1 MMSKYKITGKTNGWI
16 ASRDIQFNGKTSINI
31 KRNLDIKEAQTELL
45 RLFNKDYDTS
55 YKNWGLVRCN
65 TRGGWSSGDGTR
77 GYEYDSRY
85 YQIEE
90 EDVTYDELVYS
101 PFLDFDENDYDAK
114 DTSVSFKRF
123 IDNILDEVYENN
135 GTIDDA
141 VCIANDAF
149 SKL

>member
-1 MMSKYKITGKTNGWI
+1 MSKYKITGKTNVWI
-16 ASRDIQFNGKTSINI
+16 ARRDIHFNGKTSINI
-31 KRNLDIKEAQTELL
+31 KRNLDIKEAQSELL

-65 TRGGWSSGDGTR
+65 TREGWSSGDGAR

-90 EDVTYDELVYS
+90 EDVTYDELVS
-101 PFLDFDENDYDAK
+101 SQFLDFDENDYDTK
-114 DTSVSFKRF
+114 DTSVSFNRF

-141 VCIANDAF
+141 VDIANDAF